1 MLFNTSRRRGSSV
14 LPGLMDQSMPSG
26 PQATPQHRLSRLDPF
41 YGESINQVLL
51 DSLLFRKVVHEG
63 PNSLLRAF
71 SGVVYLNSQYSQDIE

>member
-1 MLFNTSRRRGSSV
+1 M
-14 LPGLMDQSMPSG
+14 PGLMDQVPPSG
-26 PQATPQHRLSRLDPF
+26 NLAAPSHRLSRMDPF

-71 SGVVYLNSQYSQDIE
+71 SGVVYHNSQYSQDIE